1 MKTVTLL
8 VALTFV
14 TALTQHAIA
23 ADLPHQTNSTPGL
36 EPAGIAGE
44 CETGFC
50 GTPSNDGGGFG
61 GTLVSP
67 GTVVAPQEACPT
79 RKTTTQ
85 ERAPK
90 TAQGGPRRRTT
101 LRVIRCARAIAEPY
115 EKPTGGLP
123 APGRRRP

>member
-44 CETGFC
+44 CETGLC

-67 GTVVAPQEACPT
+67 GTVVAPQE
-79 RKTTTQ
+79 
-85 ERAPK
+85 
-90 TAQGGPRRRTT
+90 
-101 LRVIRCARAIAEPY
+101 
-115 EKPTGGLP
+115 P
-123 APGRRRP
+123 APHAKQRHKNAHPRLHKEALEGGQR